1 MSIRHLNESDGA
13 LIDSI
18 KADLQRVVTTVEK
31 VKNASNTIMNGITVV
46 RELAIENK
54 NGSDVVMLGLN
65 ELTDN
70 NQRLQQQSTP
80 SKK

>member
-1 MSIRHLNESDGA
+1 MVN
-13 LIDSI
+13 
-18 KADLQRVVTTVEK
+18 TVEK
-31 VKNASNTIMNGITVV
+31 VKTASNTIMNGITVV

-54 NGSDVVMLGLN
+54 HGSDVVMLGLN

-70 NQRLQQQSTP
+70 NQRLQQQSTS